1 MLEFEALNYRMGRE
15 TKLDFAV
22 SLVGILVSL
31 EVCRRV
37 LGLSLMAVV
46 ERADYLIVVDA
57 VKLGGSPGA
66 QVDLEQVKEAIKLFS
81 E

>member
-37 LGLSLMAVV
+37 LGLSLTIVGAAFTGYCYFGPYMPDIIAHRGFTL
-46 ERADYLIVVDA
+46 ERIV
-57 VKLGGSPGA
+57 
-66 QVDLEQVKEAIKLFS
+66 
-81 E
+81 